1 MSLTRVGAARQ
12 ALAKGLM
19 VQGADPAAVLAAV
32 SRSGLP
38 SLGGESIRLEQH
50 PRRQELLRLT
60 TPMTWLGTRG
70 ARREGFDA
78 LGYAIDMVAT
88 AARQAG
94 GMLTAPGLSLG
105 GSAVPLDGD
114 THWLETAD
122 PVEQEVLCNLLR
134 RHSPLL
140 IAIAGRGSFVRGGRR
155 DRIGSRWLADS
166 HEHLAARFL
175 ASVTERHLYR
185 VQAELRRR
193 DGISHLDRMDVA
205 PLMGNGSVLVR
216 CLDAQTSLA
225 ETLAHVLLLSALALR
240 ARSMVKEGRREG
252 PVSQRLL
259 EENRARAIS
268 DGLRAGMVED
278 KRPRERERERER
290 ERDRDRGRREHQ
302 VRDAPP
308 DERKIPARQAVRA
321 LLDDLV
327 PEFSRLDAT
336 PEEILPLL
344 CLVELPGGQP
354 LRAQDL
360 LTRSAGNGQALPE
373 AVRTALTDS
382 RPGGLLLD
390 AVLAEYPGSGQLMLN
405 VWREALE
412 SGLSLRARRDHDR
425 PPARSGSRPDQR
437 RRGRAGDRRGRPAG
451 PSKGGKQQ

>member
-1 MSLTRVGAARQ
+1 MLVSLTRVGAARQ

-32 SRSGLP
+32 ARSGLP
-38 SLGGESIRLEQH
+38 SLGGDSIRLEQH

-78 LGYAIDMVAT
+78 LGRAVDMVAT

-94 GMLTAPGLSLG
+94 GLLTAPGLSLD

-114 THWLETAD
+114 THWLEAPD

-140 IAIAGRGSFVRGGRR
+140 IAIAGRGSFVAGGRR

-193 DGISHLDRMDVA
+193 DGISHLERMDVA
-205 PLMGNGSVLVR
+205 PVMGNGAVLVR

-225 ETLAHVLLLSALALR
+225 ETRAHVLLLSALALR

-252 PVSQRLL
+252 HVSQRLL
-259 EENRARAIS
+259 EENRARVIS
-268 DGLRAGMVED
+268 EGLRAGLTED
-278 KRPRERERERER
+278 KRPRERERER
-290 ERDRDRGRREHQ
+290 DRGRRDHQ
-302 VRDAPP
+302 ALDATTY
-308 DERKIPARQAVRA
+308 ERKIPARQAVRT

-360 LTRSAGNGQALPE
+360 LTRRAGTGQALAE
-373 AVRTALTDS
+373 SVRAALTDS
-382 RPGGLLLD
+382 RPGGPLLD
-390 AVLAEYPGSGQLMLN
+390 EVLAEYPGSGQLMMN

-437 RRGRAGDRRGRPAG
+437 RKGRAGDRRGRPAG
-451 PSKGGKQQ
+451 PAKGGKSQ

>member
-1 MSLTRVGAARQ
+1 M
-12 ALAKGLM
+12 
-19 VQGADPAAVLAAV
+19 
-32 SRSGLP
+32 
-38 SLGGESIRLEQH
+38 EQH

-78 LGYAIDMVAT
+78 LGHAVDVVAT
-88 AARQAG
+88 AAGQAG
-94 GMLTAPGLSLG
+94 GLLTAPGLSLG
-105 GSAVPLDGD
+105 GSAAPLDGD

-140 IAIAGRGSFVRGGRR
+140 IAIAGRGSFVPGGRR

-205 PLMGNGSVLVR
+205 PVMGNGAVLVR

-225 ETLAHVLLLSALALR
+225 ETRAHVLLLSALALR
-240 ARSMVKEGRREG
+240 ARSMVQEGRREG
-252 PVSQRLL
+252 PAPQELL

-268 DGLRAGMVED
+268 DGLRAGLAEE
-278 KRPRERERERER
+278 KRPRERER
-290 ERDRDRGRREHQ
+290 DRGRRDQ
-302 VRDAPP
+302 QARDATSY
-308 DERKIPARQAVRA
+308 ERRIPARQAVRT

-336 PEEILPLL
+336 AEEILPLL

-360 LTRSAGNGQALPE
+360 LTRSAGSGRALPQ
-373 AVRTALTDS
+373 AVRAALTDP
-382 RPGGLLLD
+382 RPGGPLLD
-390 AVLAEYPGSGQLMLN
+390 AVLAEYPGSGQLMLK

-412 SGLSLRARRDHDR
+412 GGLSPRARRDRDR
-425 PPARSGSRPDQR
+425 PPARSGSRPGQR
-437 RRGRAGDRRGRPAG
+437 RGGRTGDRRGRPAG
-451 PSKGGKQQ
+451 PAKGGKQQ

>member
-1 MSLTRVGAARQ
+1 MLVSLTRVGAARQ
-12 ALAKGLM
+12 ALAKGLV
-19 VQGADPAAVLAAV
+19 VQGADPAAVVAAV
-32 SRSGLP
+32 ARSGLP
-38 SLGGESIRLEQH
+38 SLGGEPIRLEQH

-78 LGYAIDMVAT
+78 LGRAVDMVAS
-88 AARQAG
+88 AARGAG
-94 GMLTAPGLSLG
+94 GLLTAPGLSLD

-114 THWLETAD
+114 THWLEAAD

-140 IAIAGRGSFVRGGRR
+140 IAIAGRGSFVPGGRR
-155 DRIGSRWLADS
+155 DRVGSRWLADS

-193 DGISHLDRMDVA
+193 DGISHLDRMDIA
-205 PLMGNGSVLVR
+205 PVIGNGAVLVR

-225 ETLAHVLLLSALALR
+225 EARAHVLLLSALALR

-252 PVSQRLL
+252 HVSQRLL
-259 EENRARAIS
+259 EENRARVIS
-268 DGLRAGMVED
+268 DGLRAGLAED
-278 KRPRERERERER
+278 KRPRER
-290 ERDRDRGRREHQ
+290 ERDRDRGRRDHQ
-302 VRDAPP
+302 AREATPY
-308 DERKIPARQAVRA
+308 ERRIPARQAVRA
-321 LLDDLV
+321 LLDDLM

-344 CLVELPGGQP
+344 SLVELPSGQP

-360 LTRSAGNGQALPE
+360 LAPSAGSGQALAE
-373 AVRTALTDS
+373 VVRAALTDS
-382 RPGGLLLD
+382 RPGGPLLD

-425 PPARSGSRPDQR
+425 PSARSGSRPDQR
-437 RRGRAGDRRGRPAG
+437 RKGRAGDRRGRPAG
-451 PSKGGKQQ
+451 PARGGNQQ